1 MSHKSLKIFH
11 LADVHWRGLSRHE
24 EYREVFNKFFDICR
38 RKSPDMIVVGGD
50 IVHSKTQ
57 GISPELIENLN
68 WWFTSLA
75 EIAPTH
81 VILGN
86 HDGLILNKSRQ
97 DAISPILSALNNPRI
112 SLYKKSGTFDSSH
125 PGVKFCVFS
134 CFDEEGWKDV
144 SPAPGFINI
153 ALFHGAVRGALTD
166 SDWEVG
172 HEIDVDFFRSYDFA
186 MLGDIHKVQFLDA
199 DKRIAYPGSTIQQNY
214 GEAPEKGFLM
224 WDIKSRDRFDVE
236 FIQIVNDRPFITIDW
251 AGSVQKTYEAAR
263 SFSPTSRFRVRFTES
278 ISNSDVSGIQ
288 DKLKSDLKPTE
299 VMIKDETKRDNTLL
313 FSGDKK
319 IERKSIRDIS
329 TMRTFLSDYL
339 DSVKVKTTEEKLS
352 QMATLFESYFSRST
366 EGEEIVRDTLWEI
379 KRIQFNNTFAY
390 GEGNEINFDSLSGI
404 TGIFGKNRRGKS
416 SIIGTM
422 MYALFNATDRGPM
435 KNLHV
440 INNSL
445 DYCDAKVDLVVNG
458 EDYSAHRCTTRVKP
472 KKGSEYATTYLNF
485 SKGDEKDLSDEQRR
499 ETEKVLRNMIG
510 SSEDFLMTTLA
521 SQGQINSFIGE
532 KATARKSILSKFLD
546 LDIFEKMSDLF
557 KEDLSPL
564 KAQTKN
570 KSIEEIVKEI
580 DRIESS
586 LSSSNSSMLQVE
598 KEHQDIQDY
607 LDSILK
613 ISSGNNASSERS
625 ETIRE
630 RIDLTKR
637 NVDHLSQ
644 EILTTSAERDQA
656 NSKLLKAQGIRDAF
670 SLDEINKKVAAQKEI
685 EKSLS
690 ALRSDLRSQQIILDT
705 KTKSVAKL
713 NDVPCGDSF
722 PTCKFIRDSHEDKKT
737 LAENQALLTKILGK
751 VSDLETKMRE
761 AQDENPEEMLRKYN
775 KVLEMIKG
783 FEGEINVK
791 DLMISHKQVKV
802 KDLSAAIV
810 RDQSLL
816 NSTLEQESKI
826 DPDFARQLAEV
837 ESSRTT
843 LRNLTAKRLQLA
855 TQIGKDTAQIEMLRK
870 QQEEL
875 RVAIEKFE
883 TLNSLLGALSK
894 KGIPL
899 MILNSQLPTINAEI
913 SSILQGV
920 VDFTVELEADLD
932 SNSMDIFLNYGD
944 NKRVIELASGMEKM
958 ISSLAIRVALTNISS
973 LPKTSMLIID
983 EGFGVLDDTNIDACT
998 KLLESFKKWFKNI
1011 IVISHV
1017 DAIKDAVDNVIEI
1030 TWENGNA
1037 RVNHA

>member
-1 MSHKSLKIFH
+1 MIIAH
-11 LADVHWRGLSRHE
+11 LSDIHWRGLSRHD
-24 EYREVFNKFFDICR
+24 EYRTVFSRFFDICKK
-38 RKSPDMIVVGGD
+38 KSPDMIVVGGD
-50 IVHSKTQ
+50 MVHSKTQ
-57 GISPELIENLN
+57 GIAPELIESVN

-75 EIAPTH
+75 EVAPTH

-112 SLYKKSGTFDSSH
+112 SLYKKSGTFDSSL
-125 PGVKFCVFS
+125 PDVKFCVFS

-144 SPAPGFINI
+144 RPDPGCINI

-166 SDWEVG
+166 TEWEVG
-172 HEIDVDFFRSYDFA
+172 HEIDVDFFKSYDFT

-199 DKRIAYPGSTIQQNY
+199 DRRIAYPGSTIQQNY
-214 GEAPEKGFLM
+214 GENAEKGFLL
-224 WDIKSRDRFDVE
+224 WDIQSRDKFSVE
-236 FIQIVNDRPFITIDW
+236 FIEILNEKPFVTLDW

-263 SFSPTSRFRVRFTES
+263 AFPPTSRFRVRFTES
-278 ISNSDVSGIQ
+278 INNGDVSGIQ
-288 DKLKSDLKPTE
+288 DKLRSDLSPTE
-299 VMIKDETKRDNTLL
+299 VIIKDETKRDNTLL
-313 FSGDKK
+313 FAGDKQ
-319 IERKSIRDIS
+319 IERKSVRDIS
-329 TMRTFLSDYL
+329 TMRSFLSDYL
-339 DSVKVKTTEEKLS
+339 ESVKVNVSEEKLT
-352 QMATLFESYFSRST
+352 QMVSLFESYFSRAT

-390 GEGNEINFDSLSGI
+390 GEGNEINFETMSGI

-416 SIIGTM
+416 SIIGTL

-440 INNSL
+440 INNNL

-458 EDYSAHRCTTRVKP
+458 EDYTAHRCTTRIKP
-472 KKGSEYATTYLNF
+472 KKGNEYATTYLNF

-510 SSEDFLMTTLA
+510 TSEDFLMTTLA
-521 SQGQINSFIGE
+521 SQGQINSFISE

-546 LDIFEKMSDLF
+546 LDIFEKMSDLV
-557 KEDLSPL
+557 KEDLSPI

-570 KSIEEIVKEI
+570 KSVEEISKEI
-580 DRIESS
+580 GKIESS
-586 LSSSNSSMLQVE
+586 LSLSNSAMLQTE
-598 KEHQDIQDY
+598 KECQDIQDY
-607 LDSILK
+607 LDNILK
-613 ISSGNNASSERS
+613 ITSGNTSSAERS
-625 ETIRE
+625 ETISG
-630 RIDLTKR
+630 RIDLAKR
-637 NVDHLSQ
+637 KLDHLSQ
-644 EILTTSAERDQA
+644 EILDTSTERDQISA
-656 NSKLLKAQGIRDAF
+656 KLLKAQGIRDAF
-670 SLDEINKKVAAQKEI
+670 SLDEINKKVAAQKGL
-685 EKSLS
+685 EKSL
-690 ALRSDLRSQQIILDT
+690 ADLRSDLRSQQIILDA
-705 KTKSVAKL
+705 KKKSVSKL
-713 NDVPCGDSF
+713 DDVPCGDSF

-737 LAENQALLTKILGK
+737 LAENQSLLTKILGK
-751 VSDLETKMRE
+751 VSDLEVKMRE

-783 FEGEINVK
+783 FEGEINLK
-791 DLMISHKQVKV
+791 NLMVSHNQAKIKEIGE
-802 KDLSAAIV
+802 AIV
-810 RDQSLL
+810 RDESLL
-816 NSTLEQESKI
+816 KSTLEQESKA
-826 DPDFARQLAEV
+826 DPDIARQLTDV
-837 ESSRTT
+837 ETNKAS
-843 LRNLTAKRLQLA
+843 LKNLTAKKLQLA
-855 TQIGKDTAQIEMLRK
+855 TQIGKDTAQIEILRK

-875 RVAIEKFE
+875 RIAIEKFE

-899 MILNSQLPTINAEI
+899 MILNAQLPTINAEI

-932 SNSMDIFLNYGD
+932 SNSMDIYLNYGN

-983 EGFGVLDDTNIDACT
+983 EGFGVLDDTNVESCT
-998 KLLESFKKWFKNI
+998 RLLDSFRKWFKNI

-1017 DAIKDAVDNVIEI
+1017 DVIKESVDNLIEI
-1030 TWENGNA
+1030 TWED
-1037 RVNHA
+1037 NHAKVQCI

>member
-1 MSHKSLKIFH
+1 MIIAH
-11 LADVHWRGLSRHE
+11 LSDIHWRGLSRHE
-24 EYREVFNKFFDICR
+24 EYREVFNKFFDVCK

-57 GISPELIENLN
+57 GISPEIIENLN

-97 DAISPILSALNNPRI
+97 DAISPILNALNNPRI

-125 PGVKFCVFS
+125 PDVKFCVFS

-144 SPAPGFINI
+144 SPTPGFINI

-166 SDWEVG
+166 TDWEVG
-172 HEIDVDFFRSYDFA
+172 HEIDIDFFKSYDFT

-236 FIQIVNDRPFITIDW
+236 FIQLANERPFVTIDW

-263 SFSPTSRFRVRFTES
+263 SFPPTARFRVRFTDS

-288 DKLKSDLKPTE
+288 DKLKSDLRPTE

-339 DSVKVKTTEEKLS
+339 DSVKVKATEEKLS
-352 QMATLFESYFSRST
+352 QMTTLFESYFSRST

-440 INNSL
+440 INNNL
-445 DYCDAKVDLVVNG
+445 DYCDARVDLVVNG

-521 SQGQINSFIGE
+521 SQGQINSFISE

-546 LDIFEKMSDLF
+546 LDIFEKMSDLV

-570 KSIEEIVKEI
+570 KSIEEILKEI
-580 DRIESS
+580 GRIESS
-586 LSSSNSSMLQVE
+586 LSTSNSSMLQTE

-613 ISSGNNASSERS
+613 IASGNSASAERS

-630 RIDLTKR
+630 RIDLATR

-644 EILTTSAERDQA
+644 EILATSVERDQVSA
-656 NSKLLKAQGIRDAF
+656 KLLKAQGIRDAF
-670 SLDEINKKVAAQKEI
+670 SLDEINKKVAAQKEL

-690 ALRSDLRSQQIILDT
+690 DLRSDLRSQQIILDT

-722 PTCKFIRDSHEDKKT
+722 PTCKFIRDSHEDKKA
-737 LAENQALLTKILGK
+737 LAENQSLLTKILGK
-751 VSDLETKMRE
+751 VSDLETKIRE

-783 FEGEINVK
+783 FEGDINLK
-791 DLMISHKQVKV
+791 DLMLSHKQVKV
-802 KDLSAAIV
+802 KELSAAIL

-816 NSTLEQESKI
+816 KSTLEQESKI

-837 ESSRTT
+837 ESSRVV
-843 LRNLTAKRLQLA
+843 LKNLTAKKLQLA

>member
-546 LDIFEKMSDLF
+546 LDIFEKMSDLV

>member
-1 MSHKSLKIFH
+1 MIICH
-11 LADVHWRGLSRHE
+11 LSDIHWRGLSRHE
-24 EYREVFNKFFDICR
+24 EYREVFSKFFSICKE
-38 RKSPDMIVVGGD
+38 KSPDMIVVGGD

-57 GISPELIENLN
+57 GISPELIESLN

-75 EIAPTH
+75 DIAPTH

-112 SLYKKSGTFDSSH
+112 SLYKKSGTYDSSH
-125 PGVKFCVFS
+125 PDVKFCVFS

-144 SPAPGFINI
+144 KPAEGFINI

-166 SDWEVG
+166 TEWEVG

-186 MLGDIHKVQFLDA
+186 MLGDIHKVQFLDE
-199 DKRIAYPGSTIQQNY
+199 DRRMAYPGSTIQQNY
-214 GEAPEKGFLM
+214 GETPEKGFLL
-224 WDIKSRDRFDVE
+224 WNIKSRDHFDVE
-236 FIQIVNDRPFITIDW
+236 FVQILNDKPFVTIDW
-251 AGSVQKTYEAAR
+251 AGSVQKTYESAR
-263 SFSPTSRFRVRFTES
+263 AFPPTSRFRIRFTDS

-288 DKLKSDLKPTE
+288 DKLKSDLTPTE
-299 VMIKDETKRDNTLL
+299 VMIKDETKRDNTHL
-313 FSGDKK
+313 FAGDKK

-339 DSVKVKTTEEKLS
+339 ESVKVKATEEKLS
-352 QMATLFESYFSRST
+352 QMVTLFESYFARST

-416 SIIGTM
+416 SIIGTL

-440 INNSL
+440 INNNL
-445 DYCDAKVDLVVNG
+445 DYCDAKVDLSING
-458 EDYSAHRCTTRVKP
+458 EDYTAHRCTTRVKP

-485 SKGDEKDLSDEQRR
+485 SKGEDKDLSDEQRR

-510 SSEDFLMTTLA
+510 TSEDFLMTTLA
-521 SQGQINSFIGE
+521 SQGQINSFISE

-546 LDIFEKMSDLF
+546 LDIFEKMSDLV

-570 KSIEEIVKEI
+570 KSIDEIVREI
-580 DRIESS
+580 GRIESN
-586 LSSSNSSMLQVE
+586 LSTANSEMLQAE
-598 KEHQDIQDY
+598 KEYQDIQDY
-607 LDSILK
+607 LDSIMKL
-613 ISSGNNASSERS
+613 SSGNSASAERS
-625 ETIRE
+625 ETIKE
-630 RIDLTKR
+630 RIDLAKR
-637 NVDHLSQ
+637 NIDHLSQ
-644 EILTTSAERDQA
+644 EIISTTAERDQSS
-656 NSKLLKAQGIRDAF
+656 SKLLKAQGIRDAF

-690 ALRSDLRSQQIILDT
+690 DLRSDLRSQQIILET
-705 KTKSVAKL
+705 KKKSVAKL
-713 NDVPCGDSF
+713 DDVPCGDSF

-737 LAENQALLTKILGK
+737 LADNQSLLAKILGK

-761 AQDENPEEMLRKYN
+761 SQDENPEEMLRKYN

-783 FEGEINVK
+783 FEGEINLK
-791 DLMISHKQVKV
+791 NLMISHRQTKIKEV
-802 KDLSAAIV
+802 SEAIA

-816 NSTLEQESKI
+816 NSTLEKESKI
-826 DPDFARQLAEV
+826 DPDIARQLAEV
-837 ESSRTT
+837 ESNKIA
-843 LRNLTAKRLQLA
+843 LKNLTAKKLQLA

-870 QQEEL
+870 QQDDL
-875 RVAIEKFE
+875 KIAVEKFE
-883 TLNSLLGALSK
+883 TLNALLGALSK

-932 SNSMDIFLNYGD
+932 SNSMDIYLNYGD

-958 ISSLAIRVALTNISS
+958 ISSLAIRVALTNTSS

-983 EGFGVLDDTNIDACT
+983 EGFGVLDDSNIESCT
-998 KLLESFKKWFKNI
+998 RLLDSFRKWFKNI

-1017 DAIKDAVDNVIEI
+1017 DVIKESVDNLIEI
-1030 TWENGNA
+1030 TWED
-1037 RVNHA
+1037 NHAKVQCI